1 MAEFSERHFAMVKHS
16 LLVMSGF
23 FTRERFGE
31 PQFIAALLL
40 LVFLAECLWLAD
52 KTGNSGRVDA
62 GELFRIKEGLR
73 QWQGDGIAGS
83 PYAPPSEVTSD
94 SSLDYVTNAHGY
106 DPYHS
111 PLYYLISSAPLLLW
125 SAAPT
130 VSSPSDWAWPAR
142 APYLIF
148 GVLLGASLWYVS
160 RRLYGNAGGYIAL
173 AIYCFSPG
181 IIRNAALWYAEPE
194 MGAAWGAFGAI
205 FTGIA
210 VAHTLYAPREV
221 VLWNWRRIVLLALSF
236 ALAIGWQFSLLVTVP
251 LALAFML
258 YLAPTR
264 KIAAI
269 AIWAV
274 ACAVAFFLIFAAYSF
289 RADAFWQ
296 GLRHASFLV
305 FSWKAFRIAGAYRR
319 LAADLGQISPSLV
332 LAVPVALIGYLLW
345 PRTRYFGNTAPLLV
359 AAFFSLLAVA
369 TPHDP
374 GLGFLFVAVPFLF
387 VFVAGV
393 FTDLVETRW
402 RSLVMACICGLLG
415 ANAIWTV
422 LALAHVPRA

>member
-83 PYAPPSEVTSD
+83 PYAPLSEVTSD

-258 YLAPTR
+258 
-264 KIAAI
+264 
-269 AIWAV
+269 
-274 ACAVAFFLIFAAYSF
+274 
-289 RADAFWQ
+289 
-296 GLRHASFLV
+296 LV
-305 FSWKAFRIAGAYRR
+305 E
-319 LAADLGQISPSLV
+319 L
-332 LAVPVALIGYLLW
+332 
-345 PRTRYFGNTAPLLV
+345 
-359 AAFFSLLAVA
+359 A
-369 TPHDP
+369 TPPPDAP
-374 GLGFLFVAVPFLF
+374 ALPPSPL
-387 VFVAGV
+387 
-393 FTDLVETRW
+393 DLK
-402 RSLVMACICGLLG
+402 LL
-415 ANAIWTV
+415 
-422 LALAHVPRA
+422 P